1 VLHLGNDPEKGTGEC
16 SWKMTKVNHPIGK
29 LEKYR
34 EITFKSYL
42 SQELLYHCFE
52 ICEYVRVFKIWELR
66 F

>member
-1 VLHLGNDPEKGTGEC
+1 
-16 SWKMTKVNHPIGK
+16 MTKVNHPIGK